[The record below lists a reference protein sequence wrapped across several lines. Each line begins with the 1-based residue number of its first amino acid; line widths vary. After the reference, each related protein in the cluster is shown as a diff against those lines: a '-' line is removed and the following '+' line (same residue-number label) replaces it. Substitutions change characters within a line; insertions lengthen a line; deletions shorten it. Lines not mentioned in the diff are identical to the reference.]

1 MKTIVLT
8 FGSFLL
14 AIGCQAQLNGRCDIY
29 GVIYLTEIPQEAH
42 YRVYLE
48 DSEAFANA
56 VIFEEENE
64 LMADRPGLWYF
75 TDNRRF
81 ARFVVFITDDK
92 SNSDFT
98 IYYTDIPDYARC
110 N

>member
-1 MKTIVLT
+1 MKAILSCL
-8 FGSFLL
+8 GFLL
-14 AIGCQAQLNGRCDIY
+14 ISSISSAQINGRCDIF

-42 YRVYLE
+42 YRVFIE
-48 DSEAFANA
+48 ESEAFANA

-81 ARFVVFITDDK
+81 ARFVVYITDNK

-98 IYYTDIPDYARC
+98 IFYTDIPDYARC